1 MKPAAAI
8 SEAESVVMEAL
19 WQRGP
24 ASAEEL
30 NEVLSREQ
38 DWQVATVKTLL
49 NRLLKKKAI
58 AASRDGR
65 RYIYEP
71 LLARDEWLSQQTR
84 SFVDRLFGGELAP
97 FVAHFSKSRR
107 LTKKDVTELKRLLQE
122 LDDER

>member
-1 MKPAAAI
+1 
-8 SEAESVVMEAL
+8 MEAL
-19 WQRGP
+19 WRRSP

-49 NRLLKKKAI
+49 NRLLNKKAI

-65 RYIYEP
+65 RYIYKP
-71 LLARDEWLSQQTR
+71 LLTRDEWLSQQTG

-107 LTKKDVTELKRLLQE
+107 LTKKDVTELKRLLKE